1 MGMSSSQGR
10 LLSITARL
18 TSNEYESQQISNA
31 KMRLA
36 TRSQE
41 ASSEYIAALN
51 TQQILYTTFDAK
63 GEGNSEN
70 LTPALLYQYADMKN
84 QYALVNATGQ
94 VLLGS
99 VDAHNF
105 KQASNLEEFL
115 QSYGLEK
122 IWKSTT
128 LQTNADKLESPEF
141 EGYKNAWQEKLKQ
154 AKNAKYTVQYKGK
167 THSNLDSSTAWGY
180 EKSEANDN
188 YNLAMKE
195 YDDICFK
202 KAAGVTVTNEA
213 MQKALDNLNNAKRTY
228 TDCVTYDQWIM
239 SKAAYKRSPEFT
251 GDYILDAN
259 GNKQESQEYLNMQE
273 YYKYVEEFNAEAED
287 FGTKLEDLYYYE
299 DENKTQ
305 WYTNLWYRLNGES
318 SVKSA
323 QGEKGTNYDVL
334 DPKLFDNKKWI
345 LDALSK
351 GSISIEMASNKDET
365 NEIPDLLNPT
375 VMNLKGISW
384 NTKIYSSCSEV
395 VQKDDDQAI
404 ARAEAEYERKNK
416 EISDKDQQYQNK
428 IKLLDTQHTALQTEY
443 ESVKSAMS
451 KNIDRSF
458 KTFS

>member
-36 TRSQE
+36 TQSQE

-51 TQQILYTTFDAK
+51 TQQMLYTTFDDT
-63 GEGNSEN
+63 GEGNSQN

-84 QYALVNATGQ
+84 QYALVNSTGQ

-99 VDAHNF
+99 VDAYNF

-115 QSYGLEK
+115 QAYGLEK
-122 IWKSTT
+122 VWKSTT

-154 AKNAKYTVQYKGK
+154 AENAKYTVQFDGQTY
-167 THSNLDSSTAWGY
+167 SNLDSSKAWGY
-180 EKSEANDN
+180 EKTMANDA
-188 YNLAMKE
+188 YNQAMKD

-202 KAAGVTVTNEA
+202 KAAGVVITDEA
-213 MQKALDNLNNAKRTY
+213 MQKALDNLNNTKRTY
-228 TDCVTYDQWIM
+228 TDCITYDQWIM
-239 SKAAYKRSPEFT
+239 SKAAYQRSPEFT
-251 GDYILDAN
+251 GDYVLDGN
-259 GNKQESQEYLNMQE
+259 GNKQETQEYLNMQE

-299 DENKTQ
+299 DTNKAQ

-323 QGEKGTNYDVL
+323 QGEKGSNYDVL
-334 DPKLFDNKKWI
+334 DPKLLDNKNWI

-351 GSISIEMASNKDET
+351 GTISIEMASNKEET
-365 NEIPDLLNPT
+365 NEIPDLFNPT
-375 VMNLKGISW
+375 VVNLKGISW
-384 NTKIYSSCSEV
+384 NTKIYSSCSEIT
-395 VQKDDDQAI
+395 QKDDAQAI